1 MKFKKIMSISLA
13 TFMLVSS
20 LSSSFIYADNKKEY
34 TIALNEPYEVKQP
47 KSAIALS
54 VSTATAL
61 LTLATHA
68 GITFH
73 NSESMDEFLYR
84 FVGLGNVGNLIE
96 EVEKAVKN
104 TATGTINLS
113 RSLLEEIQ
121 KAFNKVTPNVNNQ
134 YKIIDGTR
142 VLTVDTLHTKAQIK
156 NIVESSQGLGVI
168 VGGSF
173 VEKPD
178 TYFNTKT
185 FTINGKKCQIS
196 TGVFYYEGTY
206 KNNYYALRCDGK
218 SFPSSAGSIEEIGGC
233 AWSSGGGFYGYN
245 IIPILYQ
252 GQLGIYMQEY
262 YKATTPM
269 STGGAYKYCSKH
281 KVNTDNSISKEINAT
296 VVGSGW
302 TSGSGTIN
310 GNDGTTSSDLDIS
323 IPNNMGSLIDLP
335 SGSVT
340 TPNYET
346 WKPGTSITVPEIAN
360 PGLEYTPEE
369 VVPESPGD
377 TDKPSTDVGSP
388 DKPYWNI
395 LETIVDFLKKI
406 WQSILDILE
415 WLNSFFDRLAQTLLD
430 ILSSLLNPLGVV
442 ELIYEWLLNFFDT
455 LLEFLTHILVPSEN
469 YFVDTFNDIK
479 ERLSQK
485 LPNVD
490 ITKLEELGTGTKQFE
505 DMYGTIFGQ
514 RVLLAKTSIIHKI
527 ISIAQP
533 ILQGIISLGLI
544 VYNYNQIY
552 FLIRG
557 QKLSSAR
564 NVEGGK
570 N

>member
-1 MKFKKIMSISLA
+1 MKLKKLMSIGMA
-13 TFMLVSS
+13 TFMLISV
-20 LSSSFIYADNKKEY
+20 LTTNISFADNKETY
-34 TIALNEPYEVKQP
+34 TIALNEQYEPKQP
-47 KSAIALS
+47 KSVTALS

-84 FVGLGNVGNLIE
+84 FIGLGNVGKLIE
-96 EVEKAVKN
+96 ELEACIKASAK
-104 TATGTINLS
+104 GTINLT
-113 RSLLEEIQ
+113 RSLLEEIS
-121 KAFNKVTPNVNNQ
+121 KGFNKVTVNVDNQ
-134 YKIIDGTR
+134 YSIINGGRILRLTSVHSPEQIGGIIESANPSDYVHITFGLKQDSTMKKTYKIG
-142 VLTVDTLHTKAQIK
+142 
-156 NIVESSQGLGVI
+156 SSVFTFGATAWYDSYYGNMIGLGM
-168 VGGSF
+168 
-173 VEKPD
+173 KC
-178 TYFNTKT
+178 
-185 FTINGKKCQIS
+185 NGDVDDFYDS
-196 TGVFYYEGTY
+196 TGCSYGHWRFISEHKMLPVILGD
-206 KNNYYALRCDGK
+206 NV
-218 SFPSSAGSIEEIGGC
+218 
-233 AWSSGGGFYGYN
+233 GFYHAQYN
-245 IIPILYQ
+245 SKNGNITYDSSICKKHTV
-252 GQLGIYMQEY
+252 GQTL
-262 YKATTPM
+262 
-269 STGGAYKYCSKH
+269 
-281 KVNTDNSISKEINAT
+281 VNKEINT
-296 VVGSGW
+296 TLGKGW
-302 TSGSGTIN
+302 SDGVGTIP
-310 GNDGTTSSDLDIS
+310 GNDKTTSTDLDFQ
-323 IPNNMGSLIDLP
+323 IPSNMGSLVNAP
-335 SGSVT
+335 STSVT
-340 TPNYET
+340 TPTYET
-346 WKPGTSITVPEIAN
+346 WKPGTDITVPSIAN
-360 PGLEYTPEE
+360 PGLEYKPEE
-369 VVPESPGD
+369 VIPGGD
-377 TDKPSTDVGSP
+377 TETDKPSTDAGSP

-415 WLNSFFDRLAQTLLD
+415 WLNSFFDTLAKTLLD

-455 LLEFLTHILVPSEN
+455 LLEFLTYVFVPSEN

-514 RVLLAKTSIIHKI
+514 KVLLVKTSIVHKI

-533 ILQGIISLGLI
+533 IIQGVISLGLI